1 MDLQEV
7 WKKLETEKLNKPV
20 LGAVTI
26 AKKSKHPV
34 QRLKN
39 AYLITTAFSVVCLAF
54 FLYLFIVSPERLVK
68 GSLLL
73 VILAYVFFFVI
84 NYSMYKKINIALPVN
99 KSLKEALTH
108 THDFITSNIKFQ
120 ERVSLFIYPIAA
132 ASGFF
137 LGGAEASSDLET
149 LMRKNVVIISFFL
162 TLAIIT
168 PLSYYL
174 TKWMYKIS
182 YGRCLLDLQGLIH
195 ELENPE

>member
-7 WKKLETEKLNKPV
+7 WRKLETEKLNKPV

-39 AYLITTAFSVVCLAF
+39 AYLITSAFSVACLVF
-54 FLYLFIVSPERLVK
+54 FIYLFSISPERLVK
-68 GSLLL
+68 GSLFL
-73 VILAYVFFFVI
+73 VILSYIFFFVI

-108 THDFITSNIKFQ
+108 THDFITANIRFQ
-120 ERVSLFIYPIAA
+120 ERVALFIYPVAG

-137 LGGAEASSDLET
+137 LGGAAADGDLET
-149 LMRKNVVIISFFL
+149 LMKKKMVIISFFL

-168 PLSYYL
+168 PISYYL

-182 YGRCLLDLQGLIH
+182 YGKCLTDLQGLIH